1 MVPLNGIAPLNIGS
15 YSLIIKE
22 GVIYKTFDPLTGLGE
37 IAGSLS
43 PDGIISLSSTFTDDA
58 PNTIVIK
65 SLVAQQSD
73 QYAAGVVFRTPGAP
87 LRPGSFYIQA
97 EKMADETLIT
107 ATADLTG
114 IITATDIEG
123 EVNHE
128 TGVVSVRFGH
138 MVSPASS
145 YVDEPWYDP
154 ENVEGDP
161 SLCRSRSRRTPSNTI
176 VWCIPIS
183 RWTPD

>member
-1 MVPLNGIAPLNIGS
+1 MVPLNVIAPLNIGS